1 MTTQMIICIVLFVA
15 MLVNF
20 LLGKLPLGVIA
31 GTTAALLVITGC
43 TEASTI
49 LSGIGSANAVTIGCM
64 IILAAGLG
72 RTSFP
77 AKLTAGIRKITGG
90 NYKLAY
96 LGVLLIGVVLTSML
110 TSPMAAYAIVFP
122 IMDSVCDEF
131 GVSRSKAQFPL
142 MVVCLGCCAILPLG
156 GAISQSAVFAG
167 YMETYGFTQ
176 GFSAMDFFYGR
187 WPFIFITV
195 AWAFFIAPKFTIEKP
210 VVPITS
216 LEAKSTNAKPLNKFA
231 DIAGVV
237 IFVAVI
243 LGFIFNKQLE
253 KLAGMKIPTWYLA
266 FAGVMLM
273 CICGTLTKNEAI
285 KAIPVDICMLFVGAN
300 AMATALVGT
309 GTAEYIGNIISG
321 AVGGTTS
328 SWILYAVFFI
338 VPFVITQFMQNQ
350 SVMNVF
356 APIALITC
364 GALNADPRGC
374 LILISSGALT
384 AFMTPSATAAV
395 PMCMGAG
402 GYDVKAL
409 FKMGW
414 LFCVIMMIGY
424 VTFVSIAY
432 PAF

>member
-1 MTTQMIICIVLFVA
+1 MTTQMLICIALFVL

-20 LLGKLPLGVIA
+20 LLGKFPLGVIA

-43 TEASTI
+43 TDPKTV
-49 LSGIGSANAVTIGCM
+49 LSAFGNANTLTIGCM

-72 RTSFP
+72 KTSFP
-77 AKLTAGIRKITGG
+77 AKITAGIRKITGG

-96 LGVLLIGVVLTSML
+96 LGVLLIAMLLTSML

-131 GVSRSKAQFPL
+131 KVSRSKAQFPL
-142 MVVCLGCCAILPLG
+142 MVICLACCAILPLG
-156 GAISQSAVFAG
+156 GAISQSAVYAG

-176 GFSAMDFFYGR
+176 GFTALDFFKGR
-187 WPFIFITV
+187 WPMLFV
-195 AWAFFIAPKFTIEKP
+195 ALAWAYFIAPKVTIEQP

-216 LEAKSTNAKPLNKFA
+216 KETVTANVKPLTKFA
-231 DIAGVV
+231 DIAGVL
-237 IFVAVI
+237 IFVLVI
-243 LGFIFNKQLE
+243 LGFIFNKHVGQ
-253 KLAGMKIPTWYLA
+253 PTWFLA

-273 CICGTLTKNEAI
+273 ILCGTLTKQDAI

-300 AMATALVGT
+300 TMATALVGT
-309 GTAEYIGNIISG
+309 GTAEWIGSVISS
-321 AVGGTTS
+321 AVGGAASTVV
-328 SWILYAVFFI
+328 LHAVFFI

-356 APIALITC
+356 APIALIAC

-374 LILISSGALT
+374 MILISAGALT
-384 AFMTPSATAAV
+384 AYMTPSATAAV
-395 PMCMGAG
+395 AMCMGAG
-402 GYDVKAL
+402 GYDVKSL
-409 FKMGW
+409 FKQGW
-414 LFCVIMMIGY
+414 LFAAIACVVY
-424 VTFVSIAY
+424 VVFVSIAY

>member
-1 MTTQMIICIVLFVA
+1 MNTQMIICILLFVL

-20 LLGKLPLGVIA
+20 LLGKFPLGVIA
-31 GTTAALLVITGC
+31 GTTAALLVVTGC
-43 TEASTI
+43 TPATTI
-49 LSGIGSANAVTIGCM
+49 LSSIGSANTVTIGCM

-77 AKLTAGIRKITGG
+77 AKLTHGIRKLTRG
-90 NYKLAY
+90 NFKLAY
-96 LGVLLIGVVLTSML
+96 LGVLLIALVLTSML

-122 IMDSVCDEF
+122 IMDSVSDEF
-131 GVSRSKAQFPL
+131 GVSRSKTQFPL
-142 MVVCLGCCAILPLG
+142 MVVCLACCAILPLG

-176 GFSAMDFFYGR
+176 GFTAMDFFKGR
-187 WPFIFITV
+187 WPFVIITIL
-195 AWAFFIAPKFTIEKP
+195 WAFFIAPKVTIEKP

-216 LEAKSTNAKPLNKFA
+216 LEAKKGNAEPLKGFS
-231 DIAGVV
+231 DVAGVV
-237 IFVAVI
+237 IFALVI
-243 LGFIFNKQLE
+243 LGFIFNKQIS
-253 KLAGMKIPTWYLA
+253 KIIALPTWFIA

-273 CICGTLTKNEAI
+273 VICGTLTKNEAI

-300 AMATALVGT
+300 TMATALVAT
-309 GTAEYIGNIISG
+309 GTAEYIGSLISG
-321 AVGGTTS
+321 AVGGAANS
-328 SWILYAVFFI
+328 VVLHAVFFI
-338 VPFVITQFMQNQ
+338 VPFLITQFMQNQ

-364 GALNADPRGC
+364 GALGADPRGC
-374 LILISSGALT
+374 LILISAGALT
-384 AFMTPSATAAV
+384 AYMTPSATAAV

-402 GYDVKAL
+402 GYDVKSL

-414 LFCVIMMIGY
+414 SFAVILCVCY
-424 VTFVSIAY
+424 VAFVSIVY

>member
-1 MTTQMIICIVLFVA
+1 MTTQMLICIALFVL

-20 LLGKLPLGVIA
+20 LLGKFPLGVIA

-43 TEASTI
+43 TDPKTV
-49 LSGIGSANAVTIGCM
+49 LSAFGNANTLTIGCM

-72 RTSFP
+72 KTSFP
-77 AKLTAGIRKITGG
+77 AKITAGIRKITGG

-96 LGVLLIGVVLTSML
+96 LGVLLIAMLLTSML

-131 GVSRSKAQFPL
+131 KVSRSKAQFPL
-142 MVVCLGCCAILPLG
+142 MVICLACCAILPLG
-156 GAISQSAVFAG
+156 GAISQSAVYAG

-176 GFSAMDFFYGR
+176 GFTALDFFKGR
-187 WPFIFITV
+187 WPMLFV
-195 AWAFFIAPKFTIEKP
+195 ALAWAYFIAPKVTIEQP

-216 LEAKSTNAKPLNKFA
+216 KETVTANAKPLTKFA
-231 DIAGVV
+231 DIAGVL
-237 IFVAVI
+237 IFVLVI
-243 LGFIFNKQLE
+243 LGFIFNKHVGQ
-253 KLAGMKIPTWYLA
+253 PTWFLA

-273 CICGTLTKNEAI
+273 ILCGTLTKQDAI

-300 AMATALVGT
+300 TMATALVGT
-309 GTAEYIGNIISG
+309 GTAEWIGSVISS
-321 AVGGTTS
+321 AVGGAASTVV
-328 SWILYAVFFI
+328 LHAVFFI

-356 APIALITC
+356 APIALIAC

-374 LILISSGALT
+374 MILISAGALT
-384 AFMTPSATAAV
+384 AYMTPSATAAV
-395 PMCMGAG
+395 AMCMGAG
-402 GYDVKAL
+402 GYDVKSL
-409 FKMGW
+409 FKQGW
-414 LFCVIMMIGY
+414 LFAAIACVVY
-424 VTFVSIAY
+424 VVFVSIAY

>member
-1 MTTQMIICIVLFVA
+1 MNTQMIICILLFVA
-15 MLVNF
+15 MLISF
-20 LLGKLPLGVIA
+20 LIGKLPLGVTA
-31 GTTAALLVITGC
+31 GTVAALLALTGC
-43 TEASTI
+43 TDPATI
-49 LSGIGSANAVTIGCM
+49 LSGIGSSNAVTIGCM

-77 AKLTAGIRKITGG
+77 AKLTAGIRKLTRG

-96 LGVLLIGVVLTSML
+96 LGVLLIAMVLTSML

-142 MVVCLGCCAILPLG
+142 VVVCLACCSILPLG
-156 GAISQSAVFAG
+156 GSISQSAVYDG
-167 YMETYGFTQ
+167 YMQTYGFTQ
-176 GFSAMDFFYGR
+176 GFDAMVFFEAR
-187 WPFIFITV
+187 WPFLILV
-195 AWAFFIAPKFTIEKP
+195 PLWAFFIAPRFTPEKP
-210 VVPITS
+210 PVPIAA
-216 LEAKSTNAKPLNKFA
+216 LEAKKTEAKPLNKFS
-231 DIAGVV
+231 DVAGLV
-237 IFVAVI
+237 IFVLVI
-243 LGFIFNKQLE
+243 LGFIFNSKV
-253 KLAGMKIPTWYLA
+253 GMPTWYLA
-266 FAGVMLM
+266 FFGVMLM
-273 CICGTLTKNEAI
+273 IICGTLTKNEAI

-300 AMATALVGT
+300 TMATALVET
-309 GTAEYIGNIISG
+309 GTAEYIGSVISS
-321 AVGGTTS
+321 AVGGATNTVV
-328 SWILYAVFFI
+328 LHTVFFI

-364 GALNADPRGC
+364 SALGADPRGC
-374 LILISSGALT
+374 LVLVTAGSLT
-384 AFMTPSATAAV
+384 AFMTPSATAAI

-414 LFCVIMMIGY
+414 LLCIILCVFY
-424 VTFVSIAY
+424 VGFVSIVM

>member
-1 MTTQMIICIVLFVA
+1 MNTQMIICLLLFVF

-20 LLGKLPLGVIA
+20 LLAKLPLGVIA

-43 TEASTI
+43 TEASTV
-49 LSGIGSANAVTIGCM
+49 LGGIGSANAVTIGCM

-77 AKLTAGIRKITGG
+77 KKLTTGIRKITGG

-96 LGVLLIGVVLTSML
+96 LGVLLIAVILTSML

-142 MVVCLGCCAILPLG
+142 VVTTLACCSILPLG
-156 GAISQSAVFAG
+156 GAISQAAVYDG
-167 YMETYGFTQ
+167 YMTTYGFTQ
-176 GFSAMDFFYGR
+176 GFNAMDFFNGR
-187 WPFIFITV
+187 WPFVFIV
-195 AWAFFIAPKFTIEKP
+195 LIWAYFIAPKITIDKP

-216 LEAKSTNAKPLNKFA
+216 LESKKGDNKALSSFS

-237 IFVAVI
+237 IFILVI
-243 LGFIFNKQLE
+243 LGFIFNSKIG
-253 KLAGMKIPTWYLA
+253 LATWFLA
-266 FAGVMLM
+266 FAGVMAM
-273 CICGTLTKNEAI
+273 VICGTLTKNEAI

-300 AMATALVGT
+300 TMATALVAT
-309 GTAEYIGNIISG
+309 GTADYVGQLISKSVGN
-321 AVGGTTS
+321 S
-328 SWILYAVFFI
+328 SNTVVLHAVFFI
-338 VPFVITQFMQNQ
+338 VPFLITQFMQNQ

-364 GALNADPRGC
+364 SALGADPRGC

-384 AFMTPSATAAV
+384 AYMTPSATAAI
-395 PMCMGAG
+395 PMCMSAG

-414 LFCVIMMIGY
+414 LFALILCVGY
-424 VTFVSIAY
+424 VAFVSLAY

>member
-1 MTTQMIICIVLFVA
+1 MNTQMLICIVLFVL

-20 LLGKLPLGVIA
+20 LLARFPLGVIA
-31 GTTAALLVITGC
+31 GTTAALLVLTGC
-43 TEASTI
+43 TEAKTI
-49 LSGIGSANAVTIGCM
+49 LSSIGSANAITIGCM

-77 AKLTAGIRKITGG
+77 ARVTAGIRKVTKG

-96 LGVLLIGVVLTSML
+96 LGVLVIALLLTSML
-110 TSPMAAYAIVFP
+110 TSPMAAYAIAFP

-142 MVVCLGCCAILPLG
+142 MVVCLACCAILPLG
-156 GAISQSAVFAG
+156 AGISQSAVYAG

-176 GFSAMDFFYGR
+176 GFTAMDFFKGR
-187 WPFIFITV
+187 WPFLFIAI
-195 AWAFFIAPKFTIEKP
+195 AWAYFLAPKLTIESP
-210 VVPITS
+210 IVPITS
-216 LEAKSTNAKPLNKFA
+216 LETKSGNAKPLGRFA
-231 DIAGVV
+231 DVAGVV
-237 IFVAVI
+237 IFVLVI
-243 LGFIFNKQLE
+243 LGFIFNQYV
-253 KLAGMKIPTWYLA
+253 GQPTWFIA

-273 CICGTLTKNEAI
+273 VICGTLSKNEAI

-300 AMATALVGT
+300 TMATALVGT
-309 GTAEYIGNIISG
+309 GTADFIGEIISNS
-321 AVGGTTS
+321 VGGAANTFV
-328 SWILYAVFFI
+328 LHAVFFI

-364 GALNADPRGC
+364 GALGADPRGC
-374 LILISSGALT
+374 MILISSGALT
-384 AFMTPSATAAV
+384 AYMTPSATAAV
-395 PMCMGAG
+395 AMCMGAG
-402 GYDVKAL
+402 GYDIKSL

-414 LFCVIMMIGY
+414 LFAVIACIAY
-424 VTFVSIAY
+424 VLFVSFAY